1 MMICFVPGKFVF
13 VRSRVRVSN
22 ANDWLGLKLKSSE
35 GEGREMTCAVLLKEI
50 FLFFSR
56 AEWRGER
63 KGTMDRALCQLIY
76 HYQSERVK
84 SEK

>member
-1 MMICFVPGKFVF
+1 VF

-50 FLFFSR
+50 FLFFF
-56 AEWRGER
+56 
-63 KGTMDRALCQLIY
+63 KGRMAGR
-76 HYQSERVK
+76 
-84 SEK
+84 EKRDNGQGFVPTDISLPK